1 MAAVEVTTI
10 PYEPRTAQHW
20 AIHDA
25 LEAKRFTVAVCHRR
39 FGKTVLVIN
48 HLLKHA
54 LICARERPRYA
65 YIAPTLKQGKTVAW
79 DYLRKYA
86 GVVPG
91 VTFNEAELRS
101 DLPNGGQV
109 RIFGADNP
117 DSLRGIYLDGVGLD
131 EYGLMQGRV
140 WSEVVRPALSD
151 RIGWAVFIGTPN
163 GRNSFWDLRNVASTD
178 EEWNLIVHKASET
191 NLIARNE
198 LESARK
204 MMTPDEFQ
212 QEFECSFEAS
222 VRGAIYADQMIE
234 AREANRICAVPWTP
248 HLPVDTAWDLGI
260 SDSTP
265 IWFYQRVRGERRFID
280 YYEASGEGLPHYA
293 AVLQRK
299 PYVYG
304 KHIAPHDIRVRELGS
319 GLARIDVARSLG
331 LNFTVAPQ
339 MSLQDGIH
347 AARLSLPNSWFDEVK
362 CRAGLEALQSYR
374 WEENTRL
381 DEFRPTPVHDWASHG
396 ADAYRMFAVADR
408 EPKPD
413 PKAKEAR
420 RQFYGGANGAWM
432 G

>member
-1 MAAVEVTTI
+1 MAAVEVTI

-25 LEAKRFTVAVCHRR
+25 MEAKRFTVAVCHRR

-54 LICARERPRYA
+54 LLCDRERPRYA

-91 VTFNEAELRS
+91 VSFNEAELRA

-163 GRNSFWDLRNVASTD
+163 GRNSFWDLRNVAASD
-178 EEWNLIVHKASET
+178 DEWNLVVHKASDT
-191 NLIARNE
+191 NLILPTE
-198 LESARK
+198 LASARK
-204 MMTPDEFQ
+204 MMTPDEFA
-212 QEFECSFEAS
+212 QEYECSFEAS

-234 AREANRICAVPWTP
+234 AREAGRICSVPWTQQ
-248 HLPVDTAWDLGI
+248 LPVHTAWDLGI
-260 SDSTP
+260 SDTTP
-265 IWFYQRVRGERRFID
+265 IWFFQRVRGEIRLID

-293 AVLQRK
+293 SILQRK

-304 KHIAPHDIRVRELGS
+304 DHWAPHDIRVRELGS
-319 GLARIDVARSLG
+319 GLSRIDTARSLG
-331 LNFTVAPQ
+331 LNFRVCTQ

-347 AARLSLPNSWFDEVK
+347 AVRMMMPNCWWDEK
-362 CRAGLEALQSYR
+362 KTREGLDGLQSYR

-381 DEFRPTPVHDWASHG
+381 DEYRPTPVHDWASHP
-396 ADAYRMFAVADR
+396 ADAFRMIAVSSKD
-408 EPKPD
+408 EKEKPEA
-413 PKAKEAR
+413 KAAR
-420 RQFYGGANGAWM
+420 RFHTGQGAWM
-432 G
+432 S